1 VPLEVAYAFNDT
13 GASVVPDLSGNG
25 RDLDLTGSAGVQVDG
40 GRQGAALGKTGAA
53 MPVLP
58 ASVLA
63 ASETADRTLVFDA
76 QGGLGTWWV
85 RWESDTLNSGT
96 WGVLNLSGSMAVQ
109 ARRDNGN
116 LAERPVATGPEAGV
130 FHNYAAVYEQAT
142 GLIQIFRDGA
152 LADETSFLGGAGV
165 PLFAGADRIN
175 LAEWSSTGP
184 ALDNLRIYS
193 HALTAAEIA
202 DIAGTPVESA
212 SGTAQLGVPV
222 PIPVFE
228 GGATAHAAALL
239 AASLPVP
246 VLDASATARA
256 RADIAIAV
264 PVPAVGIDASAR
276 ADADLTGSV
285 PTPTLVASAT
295 ARADADLQV
304 PLPLPT
310 FAAAGTSHAVAEL
323 RVEIAPPLAGA
334 PPTSVVDLDVIA
346 SLAAQRRIGAALLP
360 RAASAELARPGRVLA
375 RLGAQ

>member
-1 VPLEVAYAFNDT
+1 MPLEVAYAFDDT

-25 RDLDLTGSAGVQVDG
+25 RDLDLTGSAGAQMVG
-40 GRQGAALGKTGAA
+40 GLHGAALGKTGSA

-63 ASETADRTLVFDA
+63 ASETADRTLIFDA
-76 QGGLGTWWV
+76 QGDLGTWWV
-85 RWESDTLNSGT
+85 RWESDSLNSGT
-96 WGVLNLSGSMAVQ
+96 WGALNLSGSMAVQ
-109 ARRDNGN
+109 ARRDNSN
-116 LAERPVATGPEAGV
+116 LAERPATTGPEAGV

-142 GLIQIFRDGA
+142 GLIQIYRDGA
-152 LADETSFLGGAGV
+152 LADETSFAGGAGV
-165 PLFAGADRIN
+165 PLYVGADRIN

-193 HALTAAEIA
+193 HALTAAEVA

-222 PIPVFE
+222 PVPVFD
-228 GGATAHAAALL
+228 GDATARAAAQL
-239 AASLPVP
+239 AASLPAP

-264 PVPAVGIDASAR
+264 PVPAVDIGAGAR
-276 ADADLTGSV
+276 ADAGLTLSV
-285 PTPTLVASAT
+285 PTPTLAASAT
-295 ARADADLQV
+295 AGADADLQV

-323 RVEIAPPLAGA
+323 RVEIAPPLAGG
-334 PPTSVVDLDVIA
+334 PPTSVVDLDVVA
-346 SLAAQRRIGAALLP
+346 SLAAQRRIGAALSP
-360 RAASAELARPGRVLA
+360 RDVSAELARPGRVLA